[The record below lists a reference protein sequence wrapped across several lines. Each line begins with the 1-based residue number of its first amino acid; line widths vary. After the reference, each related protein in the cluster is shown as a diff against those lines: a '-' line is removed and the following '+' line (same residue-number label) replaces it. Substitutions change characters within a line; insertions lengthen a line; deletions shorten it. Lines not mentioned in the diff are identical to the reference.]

1 MNLLARARPSS
12 AYLIFS
18 SPSPRRC
25 LFYIHPIAAPLQQ
38 CSFFSSKAAYSS
50 QKTQQATKPR
60 TQKSSQSSSSFT
72 QRIKKQAEAL
82 ATVWPK
88 PREMPYQEKVSN
100 FVNLIGHIRTPVRF
114 EAASDGKHFSTT
126 VISLGNGGERNSLSI
141 PVVFE
146 GDLAHV
152 VACHVKENDCVFVS
166 GQLSVDPVRLVSSES
181 LGKFHVV
188 AENLNF
194 VQGLEKNF
202 LDKKLGVETDKPGK
216 HGAKKIEEVIERV
229 DNDPYFMKQLGEVL
243 KNQDTRRVESSVKQ
257 SRNADSVSAPP
268 TATLE
273 CGKDESVREKCNGRN
288 GGIAIKKKGANQ
300 NLDLWRDLV
309 KNPLQWW
316 DYRDH
321 KSNGL
326 VKEKFPDFKQK
337 VTEEALWVTSA
348 PEWVLHGLGKLEF
361 DVKPMKQKQMQGGE
375 RPGERKKSGKLD
387 HFWKDL
393 VENPDNWWDNRAQK
407 KNPKAPDFKN
417 KETGEVLWLSSS
429 PGWALSR
436 LPPMKDG

>member
-1 MNLLARARPSS
+1 MVAGNPSK
-12 AYLIFS
+12 
-18 SPSPRRC
+18 PS
-25 LFYIHPIAAPLQQ
+25 QN
-38 CSFFSSKAAYSS
+38 
-50 QKTQQATKPR
+50 
-60 TQKSSQSSSSFT
+60 QKSSQSSLSFT

-126 VISLGNGGERNSLSI
+126 VVSLGNGGEKNSLSI

-194 VQGLEKNF
+194 VQGLEKIV
-202 LDKKLGVETDKPGK
+202 LDKKVGLETEKPGK
-216 HGAKKIEEVIERV
+216 PGAKKIEEVIQRV
-229 DNDPYFMKQLGEVL
+229 DNESYFNKQLAEVL
-243 KNQDTRRVESSVKQ
+243 KNQDSRRVESSVKQ
-257 SRNADSVSAPP
+257 LRNADSVSAPP

-273 CGKDESVREKCNGRN
+273 RGKDESVPEKCNGRN
-288 GGIAIKKKGANQ
+288 GGIAIKKKRADQ
-300 NLDLWRDLV
+300 NSDLWRDLV
-309 KNPLQWW
+309 KNPLKWW

-326 VKEKFPDFKQK
+326 VTEKFPDFKHK
-337 VTEEALWVTSA
+337 VTGESLWVTSA
-348 PEWVLHGLGKLEF
+348 PEWVLPGLGRVEL
-361 DVKPMKQKQMQGGE
+361 DVKPMKQQRQMQGAEG
-375 RPGERKKSGKLD
+375 PGERKKSGRFD

-393 VENPDNWWDNRAQK
+393 VENPDNWWDNRTQK
-407 KNPKAPDFKN
+407 RNPKAPDFKN

-436 LPPMKDG
+436 LPPMKDV